1 MASPALTVGGT
12 SLYQQSGL
20 LDPSR
25 PVYRPEM
32 GSSGLLSAGDWNNL
46 VRDFAG
52 GLLNGYQVGATPDAN
67 GRYITPI
74 APSGVFTA
82 DPGQGTTVT
91 DNRSGTGDGI
101 TFRDALMF
109 QYGEPNAYGNDQN
122 VFRHNLLTNEAFRKN
137 IEDTWGASLDDPYDP
152 SSEFWKN
159 MLKHIGKMGNP
170 WQGAGENNA
179 GGQGTEGP
187 GPGAGSGGAP

>member
-1 MASPALTVGGT
+1 MANPALTVGGAP
-12 SLYQQSGL
+12 LYPMGGV

-32 GSSGLLSAGDWNNL
+32 GSSGLLSTDDWNNL

-52 GLLNGYQVGATPDAN
+52 GLLNGYQVGATPDQY

-74 APSGVFTA
+74 APSGMFST
-82 DPGQGTTVT
+82 DPGQTTTVT
-91 DNRSGTGDGI
+91 DNRDTPGSGI

-109 QYGEPNAYGNDQN
+109 QYGDPNAYGNDQN
-122 VFRHNLLTNEAFRKN
+122 VFRHNLLNNEVFRQN
-137 IEDTWGASLDDPYDP
+137 IEDTWGAKLDDPYDP

-159 MLKHIGKMGNP
+159 LLTHMGKMGNP
-170 WQGAGENNA
+170 WQGMGENNE